1 MSPIIIIGAGHA
13 GITLI
18 RQLRMKDKYLPIIL
32 ISQDTVHHY
41 YKPSLSKALSLG
53 KSPHNL
59 VMSTM
64 SELTEEL
71 NIKIFQN
78 TKVTS
83 VFSNKQKII
92 IQGLDQSPEILPY
105 QSLVFAV
112 GARPIDLN
120 IAGDAQQKIHSVNNL
135 SDYQNFRKSIQNKKR
150 VLVIGAGFV
159 GCEFASDLSLAGF
172 KVDVID
178 RGSWPL
184 QKSLPEPLGKAIA
197 QSMEKTT
204 VKWHFN
210 DQVISVN
217 QKITANNK
225 PVLEVSLQGGQ
236 VIETDAVLSAVG
248 IKPCISLAE
257 KSGIHTNKGI
267 VVNDFSQ
274 TNLANIYA
282 LGDCVEYQ
290 NTLLPFIAPATSMAK
305 SLASTLLAKPSIIN
319 IPSLSVAVKIATCPT
334 IICPPV
340 SQAGQWLV
348 SGDNMDWQAKFIDE
362 NGHTLGFALTGKS
375 TANKHSFTQ
384 ECLAPFTSQNN
395 GLSHQ
400 VDNIPKKRTAITV

>member
-1 MSPIIIIGAGHA
+1 MSPIIIVGAGHA
-13 GITLI
+13 GMTLV
-18 RQLRMKDKYLPIIL
+18 RQIRMKDPYIPIIL
-32 ISQDTVHHY
+32 ISQDAVHHY

-53 KSPHNL
+53 KSPQNL
-59 VMSTM
+59 IMSSMT
-64 SELTEEL
+64 ELTEEL
-71 NIKIFQN
+71 NIKILQN

-92 IQGLDQSPEILPY
+92 IQKMDKSPEILPY

-112 GARPIDLN
+112 GANAIDLN
-120 IAGDAQQKIHSVNNL
+120 ITGDVQQKIHSVNNL
-135 SDYQNFRKSIQNKKR
+135 SDYQHFRKSIQNKKR

-159 GCEFASDLSLAGF
+159 GCEFASDLSLANF

-184 QKSLPEPLGKAIA
+184 QNSLPEPLGKAIA

-210 DQVISVN
+210 DHVISVN
-217 QKITANNK
+217 KKTCNHGS
-225 PVLEVSLQGGQ
+225 VLEVSLQSGK
-236 VIETDAVLSAVG
+236 VIETDAILSAVG
-248 IKPCISLAE
+248 IKPCITLAE

-305 SLASTLLAKPSIIN
+305 SLANTLLAKPNIIN
-319 IPSLSVAVKIATCPT
+319 IPSLAVAVKIPTCPT

-340 SQAGQWLV
+340 SQDGHWQV
-348 SGDNMDWQAKFIDE
+348 SGDHMDLTAKFMDSQG
-362 NGHTLGFALTGKS
+362 NLLGFALTGKS
-375 TANKHSFTQ
+375 TALKHEFMKR
-384 ECLAPFTSQNN
+384 CLGPFTDNN
-395 GLSHQ
+395 NSLSHQ
-400 VDNIPKKRTAITV
+400 TEDLHENVTAIIV